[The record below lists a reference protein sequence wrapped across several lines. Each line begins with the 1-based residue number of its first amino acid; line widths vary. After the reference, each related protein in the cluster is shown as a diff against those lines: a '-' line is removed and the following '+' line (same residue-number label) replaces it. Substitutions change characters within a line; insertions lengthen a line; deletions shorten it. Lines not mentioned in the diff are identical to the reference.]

1 MPTAQKNMRRL
12 ALSIKGARDEDLTV
26 LEAALSGEWGH
37 WSWLAL
43 KEIGTGVIVYAQ
55 NRTTLID
62 AFKVIRELK
71 KMLPNHLHDIT
82 VAESPTDNFVKKDL
96 TFDRELGQFSPS
108 GKRKRSAQS
117 TILPAINPGISNRG
131 SQQLRE
137 MQQAQMNEDDNI
149 KAVCEA
155 VMNKMYFDIEIRD
168 HKDNDMHQFSFDC
181 ELCADY
187 D

>member
-1 MPTAQKNMRRL
+1 MPTTQKNMRRL
-12 ALSIKGARDEDLTV
+12 ALSIKGAKYEDLAT
-26 LEAALSGEWGH
+26 LETALSKEWGH

-43 KEIGTGVIVYAQ
+43 KDIGTGVIIYAQ
-55 NRTTLID
+55 NRTILID
-62 AFKVIRELK
+62 ALKVIRELTK
-71 KMLPNHLHDIT
+71 LLPNHLHDIS

-108 GKRKRSAQS
+108 GKRKKSAQS
-117 TILPAINPGISNRG
+117 TILPGINPGISNRG
-131 SQQLRE
+131 SQKLRE

-149 KAVCEA
+149 KEVCES
-155 VMNKMYFDIEIRD
+155 MMKSMYFDIEIRD

-181 ELCADY
+181 ELCANY